1 MNRRIR
7 KHSVAKKSDNGYLRY
22 LRPGALAQLR
32 DSKINAR
39 SHLRSYG
46 SQISIHRAVPSSPTS
61 SPSRS
66 LSAFSVIQQ
75 QQQDVTGTFTT
86 TDGEIPFIFARF
98 YEPRCPQRKKLM
110 AAKSMFCP
118 SHNSNGLIS
127 DGPEPVVDVFSNDIL
142 VAH

>member
-7 KHSVAKKSDNGYLRY
+7 KQSAAEKSDNGYLRY

-39 SHLRSYG
+39 SLLRSCN
-46 SQISIHRAVPSSPTS
+46 SQIYLHRAIPS

-66 LSAFSVIQQ
+66 SEAVGSIQQ
-75 QQQDVTGTFTT
+75 QQQEVTGTFTT
-86 TDGEIPFIFARF
+86 TDGELPFLSGRSYA
-98 YEPRCPQRKKLM
+98 PRCPQRKRLT
-110 AAKSMFCP
+110 AARSVFYLN
-118 SHNSNGLIS
+118 HNSTSLTS
-127 DGPEPVVDVFSNDIL
+127 DGPEPAIDVFSTDFL

>member
-7 KHSVAKKSDNGYLRY
+7 KQSAAKKSDNGYLRY

-39 SHLRSYG
+39 SLLRSCD
-46 SQISIHRAVPSSPTS
+46 SQIYINRALPSSPPR
-61 SPSRS
+61 SPN
-66 LSAFSVIQQ
+66 AAGAIQQ

-86 TDGEIPFIFARF
+86 TDGELPFLSGRLYA
-98 YEPRCPQRKKLM
+98 PRCPQRKKLM
-110 AAKSMFCP
+110 AARSMFYLNQ
-118 SHNSNGLIS
+118 NSNSLTS
-127 DGPEPVVDVFSNDIL
+127 DGPEPVIDVFSTDFL

>member
-7 KHSVAKKSDNGYLRY
+7 KHSLAKNSDNGYLRY

-39 SHLRSYG
+39 SHRRSYD
-46 SQISIHRAVPSSPTS
+46 SQISIHRAISSSPTS

-66 LSAFSVIQQ
+66 TSASGVIQQ

-86 TDGEIPFIFARF
+86 ADGELPFVSARS
-98 YEPRCPQRKKLM
+98 YAPRCPQRKKLM
-110 AAKSMFCP
+110 ATKSMFY
-118 SHNSNGLIS
+118 SNHNSNGLTS
-127 DGPEPVVDVFSNDIL
+127 DGPESVVDVFSNDIL